1 MIALAPSDGPR
12 VCEKLDDLYFV
23 YQPASAETH
32 VFNEVT
38 FLILECLA
46 NGPRS
51 FEDIKVRTE
60 ELLGVRVGEIG
71 AGDFSFAMGRL
82 EELGII
88 EYLSDDQL
96 PQ

>member
-1 MIALAPSDGPR
+1 MIALASDDRPL
-12 VCEKLDDLYFV
+12 VCEKLDDLYLAF
-23 YQPASAETH
+23 QPVSAETH

-46 NGPRS
+46 SGPRS

-60 ELLGVRVGEIG
+60 KLLGVRAGEIDT
-71 AGDFSFAMGRL
+71 GDFSFAMGRL

-88 EYLSDDQL
+88 EYLNDDQR